1 MTCQELA
8 TSLFASIESASG
20 KTLAASI
27 TEVPGAE
34 YFPSLESVPPAL
46 AAELDVVADLC
57 GAWLETHGSSENE
70 ISPADLIDAID
81 NAQHGTELCPG
92 IIARLEKI

>member
-8 TSLFASIESASG
+8 TALFSAVESASG

-34 YFPSLESVPPAL
+34 YFPSLESVPPTL
-46 AAELDVVADLC
+46 AAELDTVADDC
-57 GAWLETHGSSENE
+57 GEWLATHGSSEVE
-70 ISPADLIDAID
+70 ISPADLITAID
-81 NAQHGTELCPG
+81 NVQHGTELCPG
-92 IIARLEKI
+92 IKERLGKI